1 MFHGSCRRVS
11 KVISLALEPI
21 SKSSIHYLAKIVSSR
36 IMIASKPGYRR
47 RIAVDEA
54 KLRVKKVCVYV

>member
-1 MFHGSCRRVS
+1 MS
-11 KVISLALEPI
+11 KILSIALEPI
-21 SKSSIHYLAKIVSSR
+21 SKSGVHYLARIVSSNVVV
-36 IMIASKPGYRR
+36 ASKPGYRR